1 MNINGTEEERRNHM
15 ENSTTLR
22 NDELAWQKERE
33 GQVSFSFF
41 ITFNRILLY
50 RILRIGGIIW
60 TLLLLHLG
68 YWLCLSVHM
77 EFIDGLNMY
86 LRIVRNL
93 KLVINYIWDVY
104 Y

>member
-1 MNINGTEEERRNHM
+1 MK
-15 ENSTTLR
+15 NSTTKVVTGVLGAAHKIEKWWASLIKR
-22 NDELAWQKERE
+22 KRRTKVLL
-33 GQVSFSFF
+33 FF

-60 TLLLLHLG
+60 ILLLLHLG

-77 EFIDGLNMY
+77 EFINGLNMY

-93 KLVINYIWDVY
+93 NLVIKYI
-104 Y
+104 